1 MVAGEASGDGLG
13 AALMDALSA
22 RHTDLAFIGAGGP
35 GMRARGLECRIATER
50 LTMNGFVEPL
60 LRLPWL
66 VRARR
71 RLLEDF
77 ARSGIQAFVGIDFNG
92 FNLILERSLKRR
104 GVVTCQYVSPA
115 VYAWRAERLRRF
127 HRAMDLVLTLYPFE
141 PALYADTPVE
151 AVFVGHPLADRL
163 APPAD
168 RARLRAAM
176 GVSESTL
183 LLAVLPGSRPSEL
196 KRLLAPFADAAG
208 RVLQARADAKA
219 AFAAVDARAA
229 SNISSAV
236 HGLLPSERVRVV
248 TDRSADVLGA
258 ADFALVKSGTGTLE
272 AMLLGVPMV
281 VAYRLDPLSARIVR
295 ARLRTPWVA
304 LPNILARESLV
315 PELLQEDVTGPA
327 LAAALLAQLPRRA
340 ELQARFAVLAADL
353 RQGASGRAAEAL
365 LGLLERRG
373 VLR

>member
-22 RHTDLAFIGAGGP
+22 RHAGLTFIGAGGP
-35 GMRARGLECRIATER
+35 GMRARGLECTIATER
-50 LTMNGFVEPL
+50 LTMNGYLEPV

-66 VRARR
+66 LRARR

-77 ARSGIQAFVGIDFNG
+77 ARSGIQAFVGVDFNG

-104 GVVTCQYVSPA
+104 GLVTCHYVSPA

-141 PALYADTPVE
+141 PDLYADTPVE

-168 RARLRAAM
+168 RARLRAGL
-176 GVSESTL
+176 GVAESTL
-183 LLAVLPGSRPSEL
+183 LLAVLPGSRPAEL
-196 KRLLAPFADAAG
+196 KRLLAPFVAAVS
-208 RVLQARADAKA
+208 RVLQARADAEA
-219 AFAAVDARAA
+219 VFAAVDSRAA
-229 SNISSAV
+229 AKISSAV
-236 HGLLPSERVRVV
+236 HGSLPLERVRIV
-248 TDRSADVLGA
+248 TGRSADVLAA

-315 PELLQEDVTGPA
+315 PELLQEDASGEA

-340 ELQARFAVLAADL
+340 ELAVRFAALARKLRQNASERAAD
-353 RQGASGRAAEAL
+353 AL
-365 LGLLERRG
+365 LGLLQRRG
-373 VLR
+373 VLQ